1 MQITASQN
9 ADDLIE
15 SKRLTSEELDEAVL
29 QLRSKRRPVCIA
41 QDGLPVFDDVGNIH
55 GYAAFLKCIS
65 RDIRKKV
72 YAVDDIEDDEDSSP
86 YPYQDKQEVLEWAKS
101 LGWSKRKVSNKN
113 LL

>member
-1 MQITASQN
+1 M
-9 ADDLIE
+9 
-15 SKRLTSEELDEAVL
+15 
-29 QLRSKRRPVCIA
+29 
-41 QDGLPVFDDVGNIH
+41 GNIH

-72 YAVDDIEDDEDSSP
+72 YAVDDIEEDEDSSP